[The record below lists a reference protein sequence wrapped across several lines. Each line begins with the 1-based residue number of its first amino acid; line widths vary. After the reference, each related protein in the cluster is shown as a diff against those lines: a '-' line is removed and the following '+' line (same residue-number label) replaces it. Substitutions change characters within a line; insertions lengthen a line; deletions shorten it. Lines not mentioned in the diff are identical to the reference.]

1 MLFRPTIWRM
11 NFHGKNAVVTGGA
24 NGIGFAIAQGI
35 AAAGGRFGYSMSR
48 RRILMTRR
56 GGLGLGPALR
66 MLRIARRWSVRSIE
80 VGVPDVVVVNAGI
93 GPGAS
98 LADTTTELWSR
109 TLAVNLTGAFD
120 TVQIAAERMKRA
132 RKGSIVLTASTN
144 SFDGEA
150 DLIAYN
156 ASKAGL
162 LGILHTAANELG
174 PYGIRINA
182 VCPGLIRTRLTAASF
197 SNSDVLSDYF
207 KHIAL
212 GRGGEPEEVAQA
224 VMFLA
229 SDLASYITGTTLVV
243 DGGQMAAKFGTWGKE
258 TDHFDGQRWT
268 RTV

>member
-1 MLFRPTIWRM
+1 MM
-11 NFHGKNAVVTGGA
+11 NFEGKKAVVTGGA
-24 NGIGFAIAQGI
+24 NGIGLAIARGI
-35 AAAGGRFGYSMSR
+35 AAAGGSVWMFDVASQNPAEAAG
-48 RRILMTRR
+48 RIGAR
-56 GGLGLGPALR
+56 AC
-66 MLRIARRWSVRSIE
+66 IADVMDCSSLESAFHE
-80 VGVPDVVVVNAGI
+80 VGVPDVVAVNAGI
-93 GPGAS
+93 GPNAS
-98 LADTTTELWSR
+98 LGDTTAELWKR
-109 TLAVNLTGAFD
+109 VLAVNLTGAFD

-132 RKGSIVLTASTN
+132 GRKGSIVLTASTN

-197 SNSDVLSDYF
+197 SNPNVLSDYF

-243 DGGQMAAKFGTWGKE
+243 DGGQMASKFGTWGKE
-258 TDHFDGQRWT
+258 TDHFDGQRWM
-268 RTV
+268 RGA

>member
-1 MLFRPTIWRM
+1 MT
-11 NFHGKNAVVTGGA
+11 FHGKNAVVTGGA
-24 NGIGFAIAQGI
+24 NGIGLAISRGLI
-35 AAAGGRFGYSMSR
+35 AAGGSVWIFDVASENPTEAAGS
-48 RRILMTRR
+48 I
-56 GGLGLGPALR
+56 GAQAC
-66 MLRIARRWSVRSIE
+66 IADVTDRQSLESAFDE
-80 VGVPDVVVVNAGI
+80 AGVPDVVVVNAGI
-93 GPGAS
+93 GRTAS
-98 LADTTTELWSR
+98 LPETTAELWSR
-109 TLAVNLTGAFD
+109 TLAVNLTGAFN
-120 TVQIAAERMKRA
+120 TVQIAAERMKRS
-132 RKGSIVLTASTN
+132 RKGPSIVITASTN

-150 DLIAYN
+150 ALIAYN

-197 SNSDVLSDYF
+197 SNPDVISDYF

-243 DGGQMAAKFGTWGKE
+243 DGGQMASKFGTWGKE
-258 TDHFDGQRWT
+258 TDRFDGQRWT
-268 RTV
+268 RSG

>member
-1 MLFRPTIWRM
+1 MFR
-11 NFHGKNAVVTGGA
+11 GKNVVVTGGA
-24 NGIGFAIAQGI
+24 NGIGLAISKSI
-35 AAAGGRFGYSMSR
+35 VAAGGSVW
-48 RRILMTRR
+48 ILDLESEEPEGVAKSLGVR
-56 GGLGLGPALR
+56 GCAVDVSDRLSLETAFEK
-66 MLRIARRWSVRSIE
+66 I
-80 VGVPDVVVVNAGI
+80 GVPEIVIVNAGI
-93 GPGAS
+93 ARTAS
-98 LADTTTELWSR
+98 MPETTEGLWNR
-109 TLAVNLTGAFD
+109 TLAVNLSGAFH
-120 TVQIAAERMKRA
+120 TVQIAAEQMKRA
-132 RKGSIVLTASTN
+132 RRGAIVLTASTN

-182 VCPGLIRTRLTAASF
+182 VCPGLIRTRLTASSF
-197 SNSDVLSDYF
+197 SNPGILSDYF

-243 DGGQMAAKFGTWGKE
+243 DGGQMASKFGTWGKE
-258 TDHFDGQRWT
+258 TDAFNGEKWT
-268 RTV
+268 RNA